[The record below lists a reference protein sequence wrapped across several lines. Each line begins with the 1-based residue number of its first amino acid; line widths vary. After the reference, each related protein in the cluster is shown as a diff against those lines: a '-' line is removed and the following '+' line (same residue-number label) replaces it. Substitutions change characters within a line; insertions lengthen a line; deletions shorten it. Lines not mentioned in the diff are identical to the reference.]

1 MQVSFV
7 ENIGFAAA
15 LCTTLSFVPQLTK
28 IRKQGGRDLSYAMLC
43 VYLLGL
49 VLWLAYGLILHAAA
63 IIVANAVSIV
73 LVVAAII
80 MKATIA
86 GSPEPPSQD

>member
-1 MQVSFV
+1 M
-7 ENIGFAAA
+7 
-15 LCTTLSFVPQLTK
+15 TK

-49 VLWLAYGLILHAAA
+49 VLWLTYGLILHAAA

-73 LVVAAII
+73 LVMAAIL

-86 GSPEPPSQD
+86 GTREGPPRSKGELRFLVH